1 MKYIVVLLDGAADY
15 PIKSLGGKTPLEV
28 ANKPNINSL
37 AKKGEVGM
45 VEMVPKDLSPGS
57 DVANLSVLGYN
68 PHKYYTGRSPLESVS
83 MGITLKDTDTTFR
96 ANIVTL
102 SEDANY
108 EDKIMIDYSAGEIS
122 TKDAAVLIDALNQEL
137 KNDVYEFYSGIS
149 YRHLL
154 LWHERMDK
162 LSLTPP
168 HDISGKCIKK
178 YLPQNE
184 KILSIIKKSNK
195 ILNNHPLNKQ
205 KISKGEKSANSIWIW
220 GQGTKTTLPSFYDK
234 YQKKGCVISA
244 VDLVKGIGISAGMDT
259 IEVEGATGTLNTNFE
274 RKADAAI
281 DALKKGYDFV
291 YLHLE
296 APDEC
301 GHHFETEN
309 KIKAIELIDKKVV
322 GRIINYLKEQKDDY
336 SILILPDHATPI
348 ELGKH
353 TNDPI
358 PYIIYVSNNIKNGVD
373 CYCESAA
380 KHNKFSQSGYKLMD
394 YFIRNG
400 GLNERFS

>member
-1 MKYIVVLLDGAADY
+1 
-15 PIKSLGGKTPLEV
+15 
-28 ANKPNINSL
+28 
-37 AKKGEVGM
+37 M

-205 KISKGEKSANSIWIW
+205 KISKGEKVLIPFDL
-220 GQGTKTTLPSFYDK
+220 GHKTTLP
-234 YQKKGCVISA
+234 
-244 VDLVKGIGISAGMDT
+244 L
-259 IEVEGATGTLNTNFE
+259 
-274 RKADAAI
+274 
-281 DALKKGYDFV
+281 
-291 YLHLE
+291 
-296 APDEC
+296 
-301 GHHFETEN
+301 
-309 KIKAIELIDKKVV
+309 
-322 GRIINYLKEQKDDY
+322 
-336 SILILPDHATPI
+336 
-348 ELGKH
+348 
-353 TNDPI
+353 
-358 PYIIYVSNNIKNGVD
+358 
-373 CYCESAA
+373 
-380 KHNKFSQSGYKLMD
+380 
-394 YFIRNG
+394 
-400 GLNERFS
+400 